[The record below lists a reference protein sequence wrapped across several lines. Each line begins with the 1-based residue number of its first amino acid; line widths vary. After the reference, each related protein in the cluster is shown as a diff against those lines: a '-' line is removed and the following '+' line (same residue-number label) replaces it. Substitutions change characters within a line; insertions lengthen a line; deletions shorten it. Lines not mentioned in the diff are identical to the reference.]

1 MKPDS
6 TSAALILSS
15 KITMVFWLV
24 SGLFLMASSPIQ
36 SQQIQVIPELLVT
49 PETLQNIPSEHRV
62 IVDTRS
68 KFKFLMGH
76 IPGAVN
82 LNNWRDFTTKKNG
95 IKGMLIDD
103 KDFIAHALGSE
114 GLSPTKSIIIY
125 GDPGNPWRTDGRFFW
140 MFERYGFKKVA
151 ILDGGMD
158 AWKAS
163 NGPVE
168 SGFQEKRK
176 DAKLNP
182 NDINLTSDVIAGKYL
197 INNILNNKDYIL
209 IDNRTHK
216 EYLGATPYGS
226 SRGGHIPNAIH
237 IHWPDF
243 FNKDG
248 TLKSA
253 SDLSRLLGASGVKSH
268 HEVIVYCTGGVRSAM
283 AYFVF
288 RYLGFKVRNY
298 DGSWWDWSRDSKL
311 PIETRG

>member
-1 MKPDS
+1 MLRINRNRDKKIKPDS

-15 KITMVFWLV
+15 KIRMVFWLV

-49 PETLQNIPSEHRV
+49 PETLKNIPSEHRV

-114 GLSPTKSIIIY
+114 GLSPKKSIIIY

-182 NDINLTSDVIAGKYL
+182 NDINLTSDVIA
-197 INNILNNKDYIL
+197 D
-209 IDNRTHK
+209 
-216 EYLGATPYGS
+216 
-226 SRGGHIPNAIH
+226 
-237 IHWPDF
+237 
-243 FNKDG
+243 
-248 TLKSA
+248 KS
-253 SDLSRLLGASGVKSH
+253 
-268 HEVIVYCTGGVRSAM
+268 VIVI
-283 AYFVF
+283 
-288 RYLGFKVRNY
+288 GFTSLQKFCAPLAVN
-298 DGSWWDWSRDSKL
+298 WNVPQKL
-311 PIETRG
+311 PSWNTCLYTASSFRFNFSG